1 MRTRQTGRDGITGEN
16 LLHQKKK
23 RNFWLL
29 LGAFLFAFH
38 GVLHPLFHAETHP
51 DERTTETAAYRN
63 DFSKRCAP
71 AISLH
76 CPVCSG
82 IFQAAELPELLL
94 LPEVSRSVL
103 QYPEY
108 PGLPFSRRS
117 TGFRARAPPCLAR
130 LNPREN
136 LLIQSVRIA
145 AGFRSIVRNF
155 RKKHHAQAFQSFNR
169 SPFLR
174 ASLPRMLP
182 FYRIQR

>member
-1 MRTRQTGRDGITGEN
+1 MYSYGFGKGEKNFFSEKIHSARRSVFENQENQSIVRTLQTGRDGITGEN

-38 GVLHPLFHAETHP
+38 GVLHPLFHAEPHP

-117 TGFRARAPPCLAR
+117 TGFRARAPPCLA
-130 LNPREN
+130 
-136 LLIQSVRIA
+136 
-145 AGFRSIVRNF
+145 
-155 RKKHHAQAFQSFNR
+155 
-169 SPFLR
+169 
-174 ASLPRMLP
+174 
-182 FYRIQR
+182 